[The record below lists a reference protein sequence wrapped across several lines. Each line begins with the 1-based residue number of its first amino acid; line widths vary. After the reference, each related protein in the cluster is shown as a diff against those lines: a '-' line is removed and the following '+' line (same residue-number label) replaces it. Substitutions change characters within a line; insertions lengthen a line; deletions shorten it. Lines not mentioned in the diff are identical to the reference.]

1 MAKSCRKDGCYY
13 NLKHDAKILDIGCG
27 KGYLLFDFLKV
38 MPEAKIFGMDI
49 SKYAIANSKEEIKS
63 NLIVGDAQIYPTRII
78 FLI

>member
-1 MAKSCRKDGCYY
+1 MAAHYK
-13 NLKHDAKILDIGCG
+13 LKHDAKILDIGCG

-63 NLIVGDAQIYPTRII
+63 NLIVGDATNLPYEDNFFDLVI
-78 FLI
+78 L